1 LRDGF
6 YEELRKCFELL
17 SIMPPPDS
25 DSDEYDQDDDLSQ
38 NNRNSSAT
46 SRNVYDTPIQS
57 NPSVVS
63 PKGKISI

>member
-1 LRDGF
+1 
-6 YEELRKCFELL
+6 
-17 SIMPPPDS
+17 MPPPDS

-38 NNRNSSAT
+38 NNRNSSAI